1 MQHLYPEGF
10 RILCVTPAHAEV
22 MWQSLSS
29 HLSFVWLRTCM
40 SCPCIYDSGR
50 WWVLRLFGIDLIC
63 CCDLHPEL
71 MECWVLAFL
80 FLDFRFHAFS
90 LLVVIQAVIRCFTG
104 FFCDM
109 LYSVS
114 PFVCC
119 EWYLTLRLGDWRVR
133 DFLLRTDTL
142 SPTRLVMHWRFI
154 RMIAFFVDECDLV
167 LSGCTFWN
175 TVLPR
180 SHITASQTLKLYW
193 LGLLLRF
200 RAGVSAPC
208 AVTPSSTTPTKKS
221 FR

>member
-1 MQHLYPEGF
+1 M
-10 RILCVTPAHAEV
+10 
-22 MWQSLSS
+22 
-29 HLSFVWLRTCM
+29 
-40 SCPCIYDSGR
+40 
-50 WWVLRLFGIDLIC
+50 LRLCGNRWAPIYLLSGC
-63 CCDLHPEL
+63 TLARH
-71 MECWVLAFL
+71 VLAFMIMGVDGYCSYSAL
-80 FLDFRFHAFS
+80 VSYAVVICILSSLSVGYWPFDFRFHAFS

-167 LSGCTFWN
+167 LSGCTFCI
-175 TVLPR
+175 TLLPR